1 MRMVDLIEKKR
12 DGGVLTDDEIRFII
26 RGFTDGSIPDYQ
38 MSAFAMTVFYKGM
51 TDHETAVL
59 TDAMMHSGDTVDLS
73 RFGDK
78 SVDKHSTGGVGDKT
92 TLIVAPIVS
101 SLGGKMAKMSG
112 RGLGHTGGTVDK
124 LESIPGYQTT
134 LSADAFMRQVE
145 QVGVAVI
152 GQSGNLTPADKKLY
166 ALRDVTAT
174 IDSLPLIT
182 SSIMSKKLAAGAHSI
197 VLDVKIGSGA
207 FMKTLEDGQK
217 LAESMVRIGRACGRN
232 VVAVMSN
239 MDIPLGFYIGNAL
252 EVREA
257 VEVLQGHGC
266 PDLTG
271 VCITLAA
278 NMLHL
283 CNGWPIE
290 EATKQ
295 AQEAISSGRAFEQ
308 MKRWIAAQGG
318 DAAVL
323 DNVSLLPQA
332 SVQYELKA
340 PQAGYIHHMDAQK
353 IGESSAILGAGR
365 KTKDDVIDPA
375 AGIVLKEKTGAKV
388 EQGQTLA
395 VLHTDRPETL
405 ADAERVF
412 LEAHP
417 LGRGRARGAAAHLRD
432 RNGIKEE
439 NRDMSDV
446 IVIGV
451 AGGTGSGKTTLV
463 KALVNRFGDNI
474 SVLSHDNYYKRHDEM
489 SYEERT
495 HLNYD
500 CPDAFDTDM
509 MIDHLRMLKNGQA
522 IDCPTYD
529 YTIHNRAE
537 EVLHI
542 EPRRVIV
549 VEGIMIFVNKTLCD
563 EMNIRIFVDADAD
576 VRLCRRIRRDVKK
589 RGRSIDSVIDQ
600 YLTTVKPMHE
610 LYVEPSKKNAHII
623 VPEGG
628 KNLIALEMII
638 NRIQRHIDA
647 SAD

>member
-1 MRMVDLIEKKR
+1 MRMSDLIVKKR
-12 DGGVLTDDEIRFII
+12 DGQALTTEEIRYVVDGYT
-26 RGFTDGSIPDYQ
+26 RGEIPDYQ
-38 MSAFAMTVFYKGM
+38 MSAMLMAIYFRGM
-51 TDHETAVL
+51 DRRETLDL
-59 TDAMMHSGDTVDLS
+59 TMAMMHSGETLDLS
-73 RFGDK
+73 GVSGVK
-78 SVDKHSTGGVGDKT
+78 ADKHSTGGVGDKT
-92 TLIVAPIVS
+92 SLVLVPMVA
-101 SLGGKMAKMSG
+101 SLGVKMAKMSG

-134 LSADAFMRQVE
+134 LSADAFMQQVE
-145 QVGVAVI
+145 DVGVAVI

-217 LAESMVRIGRACGRN
+217 LAESMVRIGKACGRN

-257 VEVLQGHGC
+257 VEVLRGHGC

-295 AQEAISSGRAFEQ
+295 AEEAISSGRAFEQ

-318 DAAVL
+318 DARVL
-323 DNVSLLPQA
+323 DDVSLLPQA
-332 SVQYELKA
+332 AVQYELKA

-365 KTKDDVIDPA
+365 KTKDDTIDFA

-395 VLHTDRPETL
+395 VLHTNRPETL

-412 LEAHP
+412 LEAIRWGTDAPEAQP
-417 LGRGRARGAAAHLRD
+417 LIY
-432 RNGIKEE
+432 GI
-439 NRDMSDV
+439 
-446 IVIGV
+446 
-451 AGGTGSGKTTLV
+451 V
-463 KALVNRFGDNI
+463 K
-474 SVLSHDNYYKRHDEM
+474 
-489 SYEERT
+489 
-495 HLNYD
+495 
-500 CPDAFDTDM
+500 
-509 MIDHLRMLKNGQA
+509 
-522 IDCPTYD
+522 
-529 YTIHNRAE
+529 
-537 EVLHI
+537 
-542 EPRRVIV
+542 
-549 VEGIMIFVNKTLCD
+549 
-563 EMNIRIFVDADAD
+563 
-576 VRLCRRIRRDVKK
+576 
-589 RGRSIDSVIDQ
+589 
-600 YLTTVKPMHE
+600 
-610 LYVEPSKKNAHII
+610 
-623 VPEGG
+623 
-628 KNLIALEMII
+628 
-638 NRIQRHIDA
+638 
-647 SAD
+647 

>member
-1 MRMVDLIEKKR
+1 MRMSDLIVKKR
-12 DGGVLTDDEIRFII
+12 DGQALTTEEIRYMIDGYS
-26 RGFTDGSIPDYQ
+26 RGEIPDYQ
-38 MSAFAMTVFYKGM
+38 MSAMTMAIYFRGM
-51 TDHETAVL
+51 DRRETLDL
-59 TDAMMHSGDTVDLS
+59 TMAMMHSGETLDLS
-73 RFGDK
+73 GVSGVK
-78 SVDKHSTGGVGDKT
+78 ADKHSTGGVGDKT
-92 TLIVAPIVS
+92 SLVLVPMVA
-101 SLGGKMAKMSG
+101 SLGVKMAKMSG

-134 LSADAFMRQVE
+134 LSAEAFMQQVE
-145 QVGVAVI
+145 DVGVAVI

-174 IDSLPLIT
+174 IDSLPLTT

-217 LAESMVRIGRACGRN
+217 LAESMVRIGKACGRN

-257 VEVLQGHGC
+257 VEVLRGHGC

-295 AQEAISSGRAFEQ
+295 AEEAISSGRAFEQ

-318 DAAVL
+318 DARVL
-323 DNVSLLPQA
+323 DDVSLLPQA
-332 SVQYELKA
+332 AVQYELKA

-365 KTKDDVIDPA
+365 KTKDDTIDFA

-395 VLHTDRPETL
+395 VLHTNRPETL

-412 LEAHP
+412 LEAIRWGTDAPEAQP
-417 LGRGRARGAAAHLRD
+417 LIY
-432 RNGIKEE
+432 GI
-439 NRDMSDV
+439 
-446 IVIGV
+446 
-451 AGGTGSGKTTLV
+451 V
-463 KALVNRFGDNI
+463 K
-474 SVLSHDNYYKRHDEM
+474 
-489 SYEERT
+489 
-495 HLNYD
+495 
-500 CPDAFDTDM
+500 
-509 MIDHLRMLKNGQA
+509 
-522 IDCPTYD
+522 
-529 YTIHNRAE
+529 
-537 EVLHI
+537 
-542 EPRRVIV
+542 
-549 VEGIMIFVNKTLCD
+549 
-563 EMNIRIFVDADAD
+563 
-576 VRLCRRIRRDVKK
+576 
-589 RGRSIDSVIDQ
+589 
-600 YLTTVKPMHE
+600 
-610 LYVEPSKKNAHII
+610 
-623 VPEGG
+623 
-628 KNLIALEMII
+628 
-638 NRIQRHIDA
+638 
-647 SAD
+647 

>member
-26 RGFTDGSIPDYQ
+26 KGFTDGSIPDYQ

-59 TDAMMHSGDTVDLS
+59 TDAMMRSGDTVDLS

-134 LSADAFMRQVE
+134 LSADAFMQQVE
-145 QVGVAVI
+145 DVGVAVI

-217 LAESMVRIGRACGRN
+217 LAESMVRIGKACGRN

-257 VEVLQGHGC
+257 VEVLRGHGC

-295 AQEAISSGRAFEQ
+295 AEEAISSGRAFEQ

-318 DAAVL
+318 DARVL
-323 DNVSLLPQA
+323 DDVSLLPQA
-332 SVQYELKA
+332 AVRYELKA

-365 KTKDDVIDPA
+365 KTKDDTIDFA

-395 VLHTDRPETL
+395 VLHTNRPETL
-405 ADAERVF
+405 ADAERALF
-412 LEAHP
+412 GGHP
-417 LGRGRARGAAAHLRD
+417 LGNRRAGGAAADLRD
-432 RNGIKEE
+432 RKVKKRRD
-439 NRDMSDV
+439 RDMSDV

-463 KALVNRFGDNI
+463 KALMNRFGDNI

-509 MIDHLRMLKNGQA
+509 MIEHLRMLKNGRPSTA
-522 IDCPTYD
+522 RRMTTPSTTAPTRCC
-529 YTIHNRAE
+529 TSSRAGS
-537 EVLHI
+537 LSS
-542 EPRRVIV
+542 R
-549 VEGIMIFVNKTLCD
+549 
-563 EMNIRIFVDADAD
+563 
-576 VRLCRRIRRDVKK
+576 
-589 RGRSIDSVIDQ
+589 
-600 YLTTVKPMHE
+600 
-610 LYVEPSKKNAHII
+610 
-623 VPEGG
+623 
-628 KNLIALEMII
+628 
-638 NRIQRHIDA
+638 A
-647 SAD
+647 S

>member
-1 MRMVDLIEKKR
+1 MLMTDIIGKKR
-12 DGGVLTDDEIRFII
+12 DGGELSREEIEFFIK
-26 RGFTDGSIPDYQ
+26 GVVDGSIPDYQ
-38 MSAFAMTVFYKGM
+38 TSALLMAIVWRGM
-51 TDHETAVL
+51 TRRETLDL
-59 TDAMMHSGDTVDLS
+59 TLAMMHSGETLDLS
-73 RFGDK
+73 SITGVK
-78 SVDKHSTGGVGDKT
+78 ADKHSTGGVGDKT
-92 TLIVAPIVS
+92 SLALLPMVAAQGIH
-101 SLGGKMAKMSG
+101 MAKMSG
-112 RGLGHTGGTVDK
+112 RGLGHTGGTLDK
-124 LESIPGYQTT
+124 LESFKGFS
-134 LSADAFMRQVE
+134 SALTDGQFLRQV
-145 QVGVAVI
+145 QDVGFAI
-152 GQSGNLTPADKKLY
+152 AGQTADLDPADKKLY

-412 LEAHP
+412 LEA
-417 LGRGRARGAAAHLRD
+417 
-432 RNGIKEE
+432 
-439 NRDMSDV
+439 
-446 IVIGV
+446 
-451 AGGTGSGKTTLV
+451 
-463 KALVNRFGDNI
+463 
-474 SVLSHDNYYKRHDEM
+474 
-489 SYEERT
+489 
-495 HLNYD
+495 
-500 CPDAFDTDM
+500 
-509 MIDHLRMLKNGQA
+509 
-522 IDCPTYD
+522 
-529 YTIHNRAE
+529 
-537 EVLHI
+537 
-542 EPRRVIV
+542 
-549 VEGIMIFVNKTLCD
+549 
-563 EMNIRIFVDADAD
+563 IRWGADAPAAQP
-576 VRLCRRIRRDVKK
+576 LIY
-589 RGRSIDSVIDQ
+589 G
-600 YLTTVKPMHE
+600 
-610 LYVEPSKKNAHII
+610 I
-623 VPEGG
+623 VTE
-628 KNLIALEMII
+628 
-638 NRIQRHIDA
+638 
-647 SAD
+647 

>member
-59 TDAMMHSGDTVDLS
+59 TDAMMHSGDAVALS

-78 SVDKHSTGGVGDKT
+78 SLDKHSTGGGADPT
-92 TLIVAPIVS
+92 TLID
-101 SLGGKMAKMSG
+101 
-112 RGLGHTGGTVDK
+112 GTVDK

-134 LSADAFMRQVE
+134 LSAEAFMRQVE

-217 LAESMVRIGRACGRN
+217 LAGSMVRIGRACGRN

-375 AGIVLKEKTGAKV
+375 AGIVLQETTGAKV

-412 LEAHP
+412 LEA
-417 LGRGRARGAAAHLRD
+417 
-432 RNGIKEE
+432 
-439 NRDMSDV
+439 
-446 IVIGV
+446 
-451 AGGTGSGKTTLV
+451 
-463 KALVNRFGDNI
+463 
-474 SVLSHDNYYKRHDEM
+474 
-489 SYEERT
+489 
-495 HLNYD
+495 
-500 CPDAFDTDM
+500 
-509 MIDHLRMLKNGQA
+509 
-522 IDCPTYD
+522 
-529 YTIHNRAE
+529 
-537 EVLHI
+537 
-542 EPRRVIV
+542 
-549 VEGIMIFVNKTLCD
+549 
-563 EMNIRIFVDADAD
+563 IRWGADAPAAQP
-576 VRLCRRIRRDVKK
+576 LIY
-589 RGRSIDSVIDQ
+589 G
-600 YLTTVKPMHE
+600 
-610 LYVEPSKKNAHII
+610 I
-623 VPEGG
+623 VTE
-628 KNLIALEMII
+628 
-638 NRIQRHIDA
+638 
-647 SAD
+647 

>member
-1 MRMVDLIEKKR
+1 M
-12 DGGVLTDDEIRFII
+12 
-26 RGFTDGSIPDYQ
+26 
-38 MSAFAMTVFYKGM
+38 
-51 TDHETAVL
+51 
-59 TDAMMHSGDTVDLS
+59 
-73 RFGDK
+73 
-78 SVDKHSTGGVGDKT
+78 
-92 TLIVAPIVS
+92 
-101 SLGGKMAKMSG
+101 
-112 RGLGHTGGTVDK
+112 
-124 LESIPGYQTT
+124 
-134 LSADAFMRQVE
+134 
-145 QVGVAVI
+145 AVI

-217 LAESMVRIGRACGRN
+217 LAGSMVRIGRACGRN

-295 AQEAISSGRAFEQ
+295 AQEDISSGRAFEQ

-412 LEAHP
+412 LEA
-417 LGRGRARGAAAHLRD
+417 
-432 RNGIKEE
+432 
-439 NRDMSDV
+439 
-446 IVIGV
+446 
-451 AGGTGSGKTTLV
+451 
-463 KALVNRFGDNI
+463 
-474 SVLSHDNYYKRHDEM
+474 
-489 SYEERT
+489 
-495 HLNYD
+495 
-500 CPDAFDTDM
+500 
-509 MIDHLRMLKNGQA
+509 
-522 IDCPTYD
+522 
-529 YTIHNRAE
+529 
-537 EVLHI
+537 
-542 EPRRVIV
+542 
-549 VEGIMIFVNKTLCD
+549 
-563 EMNIRIFVDADAD
+563 IRWGADAPAAQP
-576 VRLCRRIRRDVKK
+576 LIY
-589 RGRSIDSVIDQ
+589 G
-600 YLTTVKPMHE
+600 
-610 LYVEPSKKNAHII
+610 I
-623 VPEGG
+623 VTE
-628 KNLIALEMII
+628 
-638 NRIQRHIDA
+638 
-647 SAD
+647 

>member
-1 MRMVDLIEKKR
+1 MRMSDLIVKKR
-12 DGGVLTDDEIRFII
+12 DGQALTTEEIRYMIDGYS
-26 RGFTDGSIPDYQ
+26 RGEIPDYQ
-38 MSAFAMTVFYKGM
+38 MSAMTMAIYFRGM
-51 TDHETAVL
+51 DRRETLDL
-59 TDAMMHSGDTVDLS
+59 TMAMMHSGETLDLS
-73 RFGDK
+73 GVSGVK
-78 SVDKHSTGGVGDKT
+78 ADKHSTGGVGDKT
-92 TLIVAPIVS
+92 SLVLVPMVA
-101 SLGGKMAKMSG
+101 SLGVKMAKMSG

-134 LSADAFMRQVE
+134 LSADAFMQQVE
-145 QVGVAVI
+145 DVGVAVI

-217 LAESMVRIGRACGRN
+217 LAESMVRIGKACGRN

-257 VEVLQGHGC
+257 VEVLRGHGC

-295 AQEAISSGRAFEQ
+295 AEEAISSGRAFEQ

-318 DAAVL
+318 DARVL
-323 DNVSLLPQA
+323 DDVSLLPQA
-332 SVQYELKA
+332 AVQYELKA

-365 KTKDDVIDPA
+365 KTKDDAIDFA

-395 VLHTDRPETL
+395 VLHTNRPETL

-412 LEAHP
+412 LEAIRWGTDAPEAQP
-417 LGRGRARGAAAHLRD
+417 LIY
-432 RNGIKEE
+432 GI
-439 NRDMSDV
+439 
-446 IVIGV
+446 
-451 AGGTGSGKTTLV
+451 V
-463 KALVNRFGDNI
+463 K
-474 SVLSHDNYYKRHDEM
+474 
-489 SYEERT
+489 
-495 HLNYD
+495 
-500 CPDAFDTDM
+500 
-509 MIDHLRMLKNGQA
+509 
-522 IDCPTYD
+522 
-529 YTIHNRAE
+529 
-537 EVLHI
+537 
-542 EPRRVIV
+542 
-549 VEGIMIFVNKTLCD
+549 
-563 EMNIRIFVDADAD
+563 
-576 VRLCRRIRRDVKK
+576 
-589 RGRSIDSVIDQ
+589 
-600 YLTTVKPMHE
+600 
-610 LYVEPSKKNAHII
+610 
-623 VPEGG
+623 
-628 KNLIALEMII
+628 
-638 NRIQRHIDA
+638 
-647 SAD
+647 

>member
-239 MDIPLGFYIGNAL
+239 M
-252 EVREA
+252 E
-257 VEVLQGHGC
+257 
-266 PDLTG
+266 
-271 VCITLAA
+271 
-278 NMLHL
+278 
-283 CNGWPIE
+283 
-290 EATKQ
+290 
-295 AQEAISSGRAFEQ
+295 EAISSGRAFEQ

-395 VLHTDRPETL
+395 VLHTNRPETI

-412 LEAHP
+412 LEAIRWGTDAPEAQP
-417 LGRGRARGAAAHLRD
+417 LIY
-432 RNGIKEE
+432 GI
-439 NRDMSDV
+439 
-446 IVIGV
+446 
-451 AGGTGSGKTTLV
+451 V
-463 KALVNRFGDNI
+463 K
-474 SVLSHDNYYKRHDEM
+474 
-489 SYEERT
+489 
-495 HLNYD
+495 
-500 CPDAFDTDM
+500 
-509 MIDHLRMLKNGQA
+509 
-522 IDCPTYD
+522 
-529 YTIHNRAE
+529 
-537 EVLHI
+537 
-542 EPRRVIV
+542 
-549 VEGIMIFVNKTLCD
+549 
-563 EMNIRIFVDADAD
+563 
-576 VRLCRRIRRDVKK
+576 
-589 RGRSIDSVIDQ
+589 
-600 YLTTVKPMHE
+600 
-610 LYVEPSKKNAHII
+610 
-623 VPEGG
+623 
-628 KNLIALEMII
+628 
-638 NRIQRHIDA
+638 
-647 SAD
+647 

>member
-26 RGFTDGSIPDYQ
+26 KGFTDGSIPDYQ

-59 TDAMMHSGDTVDLS
+59 TDAMMRSGDTVDLS

-134 LSADAFMRQVE
+134 LSAEAFMQQVE
-145 QVGVAVI
+145 DVGVAVI

-217 LAESMVRIGRACGRN
+217 LAESMVRIGKACGRN

-257 VEVLQGHGC
+257 VEVLRGHGC

-295 AQEAISSGRAFEQ
+295 AEEAISSGRAFEQ

-318 DAAVL
+318 DARVL
-323 DNVSLLPQA
+323 DDVSLLPQA
-332 SVQYELKA
+332 AVQVDGIRGGQIAVQPLFA
-340 PQAGYIHHMDAQK
+340 DHIAGGADQAGLEARLFQNGLHQVA
-353 IGESSAILGAGR
+353 GGGLALGA
-365 KTKDDVIDPA
+365 A
-375 AGIVLKEKTGAKV
+375 HAH
-388 EQGQTLA
+388 
-395 VLHTDRPETL
+395 HTDLFFRVAVEGRGDIGHGGTDVFHL
-405 ADAERVF
+405 HLRHIRIQNALHHKGDAAVFLRLAHKRMSVKARAADAE
-412 LEAHP
+412 EQT
-417 LGRGRARGAAAHLRD
+417 
-432 RNGIKEE
+432 
-439 NRDMSDV
+439 
-446 IVIGV
+446 
-451 AGGTGSGKTTLV
+451 AGGLLPAVGDQGVYADFHIPLRFQNSG
-463 KALVNRFGDNI
+463 
-474 SVLSHDNYYKRHDEM
+474 
-489 SYEERT
+489 
-495 HLNYD
+495 
-500 CPDAFDTDM
+500 
-509 MIDHLRMLKNGQA
+509 
-522 IDCPTYD
+522 
-529 YTIHNRAE
+529 
-537 EVLHI
+537 
-542 EPRRVIV
+542 
-549 VEGIMIFVNKTLCD
+549 
-563 EMNIRIFVDADAD
+563 
-576 VRLCRRIRRDVKK
+576 
-589 RGRSIDSVIDQ
+589 
-600 YLTTVKPMHE
+600 
-610 LYVEPSKKNAHII
+610 YVHQQI
-623 VPEGG
+623 
-628 KNLIALEMII
+628 L
-638 NRIQRHIDA
+638 Q
-647 SAD
+647 

>member
-26 RGFTDGSIPDYQ
+26 KGFTDGSIPDYQ

-59 TDAMMHSGDTVDLS
+59 TDAMMRSGDTVDLS

-134 LSADAFMRQVE
+134 LSADAFMQQVE
-145 QVGVAVI
+145 DVGVAVI
-152 GQSGNLTPADKKLY
+152 GQSGNLTPADKKL
-166 ALRDVTAT
+166 
-174 IDSLPLIT
+174 
-182 SSIMSKKLAAGAHSI
+182 AGAHSI

-217 LAESMVRIGRACGRN
+217 LAESMVRIGKACGRN

-257 VEVLQGHGC
+257 VEVLRGHGC

-295 AQEAISSGRAFEQ
+295 AEEAINSGKAFEQ

-318 DAAVL
+318 DARVL
-323 DNVSLLPQA
+323 DDVSLLPQA
-332 SVQYELKA
+332 AVQYELKA

-365 KTKDDVIDPA
+365 KTKDDAIDFA

-395 VLHTDRPETL
+395 VLHTNRPETL

-412 LEAHP
+412 LEAIRWGTDAPEAQP
-417 LGRGRARGAAAHLRD
+417 LIY
-432 RNGIKEE
+432 GI
-439 NRDMSDV
+439 
-446 IVIGV
+446 
-451 AGGTGSGKTTLV
+451 V
-463 KALVNRFGDNI
+463 K
-474 SVLSHDNYYKRHDEM
+474 
-489 SYEERT
+489 
-495 HLNYD
+495 
-500 CPDAFDTDM
+500 
-509 MIDHLRMLKNGQA
+509 
-522 IDCPTYD
+522 
-529 YTIHNRAE
+529 
-537 EVLHI
+537 
-542 EPRRVIV
+542 
-549 VEGIMIFVNKTLCD
+549 
-563 EMNIRIFVDADAD
+563 
-576 VRLCRRIRRDVKK
+576 
-589 RGRSIDSVIDQ
+589 
-600 YLTTVKPMHE
+600 
-610 LYVEPSKKNAHII
+610 
-623 VPEGG
+623 
-628 KNLIALEMII
+628 
-638 NRIQRHIDA
+638 
-647 SAD
+647 

>member
-26 RGFTDGSIPDYQ
+26 KGFTDGSIPDYQ

-59 TDAMMHSGDTVDLS
+59 TDAMMRSGDTVDLS

-134 LSADAFMRQVE
+134 LSAEAFMQQVE
-145 QVGVAVI
+145 DVGVAVI

-217 LAESMVRIGRACGRN
+217 LAESMVRIGKACGRN

-257 VEVLQGHGC
+257 VEVLRGH
-266 PDLTG
+266 
-271 VCITLAA
+271 
-278 NMLHL
+278 
-283 CNGWPIE
+283 GWPIE

-295 AQEAISSGRAFEQ
+295 AEEAINSGKAFEQ

-318 DAAVL
+318 DARVL
-323 DNVSLLPQA
+323 DDVSLLPQA
-332 SVQYELKA
+332 AVQYELKA

-365 KTKDDVIDPA
+365 KTKDDAIDFA

-395 VLHTDRPETL
+395 VLHTNRPETL

-412 LEAHP
+412 LEAIRWGTDAPEAQP
-417 LGRGRARGAAAHLRD
+417 LIY
-432 RNGIKEE
+432 GI
-439 NRDMSDV
+439 
-446 IVIGV
+446 
-451 AGGTGSGKTTLV
+451 V
-463 KALVNRFGDNI
+463 K
-474 SVLSHDNYYKRHDEM
+474 
-489 SYEERT
+489 
-495 HLNYD
+495 
-500 CPDAFDTDM
+500 
-509 MIDHLRMLKNGQA
+509 
-522 IDCPTYD
+522 
-529 YTIHNRAE
+529 
-537 EVLHI
+537 
-542 EPRRVIV
+542 
-549 VEGIMIFVNKTLCD
+549 
-563 EMNIRIFVDADAD
+563 
-576 VRLCRRIRRDVKK
+576 
-589 RGRSIDSVIDQ
+589 
-600 YLTTVKPMHE
+600 
-610 LYVEPSKKNAHII
+610 
-623 VPEGG
+623 
-628 KNLIALEMII
+628 
-638 NRIQRHIDA
+638 
-647 SAD
+647 

>member
-1 MRMVDLIEKKR
+1 
-12 DGGVLTDDEIRFII
+12 
-26 RGFTDGSIPDYQ
+26 
-38 MSAFAMTVFYKGM
+38 MTVFYKGM

-59 TDAMMHSGDTVDLS
+59 TDAMMRSGDTVDLS

-134 LSADAFMRQVE
+134 LSAEAFMQQVE
-145 QVGVAVI
+145 DVGVAVI

-207 FMKTLEDGQK
+207 FMKTLEDGRK

-232 VVAVMSN
+232 VGAVMSN

-257 VEVLQGHGC
+257 VEVLRGHGC

-283 CNGWPIE
+283 CNGWSIE

-295 AQEAISSGRAFEQ
+295 AEEAINSGKAFEQ

-318 DAAVL
+318 DARVL
-323 DNVSLLPQA
+323 DDVSLLPQA

-340 PQAGYIHHMDAQK
+340 PQTGYV
-353 IGESSAILGAGR
+353 S
-365 KTKDDVIDPA
+365 TA
-375 AGIVLKEKTGAKV
+375 AGETVVLDLGENQEDFHLYYYGGISDTQFTVSTSVDGETYTEEIGAFFDRGECFKW
-388 EQGQTLA
+388 LA
-395 VLHTDRPETL
+395 
-405 ADAERVF
+405 
-412 LEAHP
+412 
-417 LGRGRARGAAAHLRD
+417 LR
-432 RNGIKEE
+432 E
-439 NRDMSDV
+439 
-446 IVIGV
+446 
-451 AGGTGSGKTTLV
+451 
-463 KALVNRFGDNI
+463 
-474 SVLSHDNYYKRHDEM
+474 
-489 SYEERT
+489 
-495 HLNYD
+495 
-500 CPDAFDTDM
+500 
-509 MIDHLRMLKNGQA
+509 
-522 IDCPTYD
+522 PTYD
-529 YTIHNRAE
+529 ADG
-537 EVLHI
+537 
-542 EPRRVIV
+542 V
-549 VEGIMIFVNKTLCD
+549 VAGASGGI
-563 EMNIRIFVDADAD
+563 
-576 VRLCRRIRRDVKK
+576 
-589 RGRSIDSVIDQ
+589 
-600 YLTTVKPMHE
+600 
-610 LYVEPSKKNAHII
+610 
-623 VPEGG
+623 
-628 KNLIALEMII
+628 
-638 NRIQRHIDA
+638 
-647 SAD
+647 

>member
-78 SVDKHSTGGVGDKT
+78 SVDKHSTGGGDKT

-318 DAAVL
+318 DASVL
-323 DNVSLLPQA
+323 EDFSKLPQA
-332 SVQYELKA
+332 STVHEILA
-340 PQAGYIHHMDAQK
+340 PQDGWISRMDTQK
-353 IGESSAILGAGR
+353 VGEASSILGAGR
-365 KTKDDVIDPA
+365 MTKEDTIDFA
-375 AGIVLKEKTGAKV
+375 AGIVLSKKTGDFAKKGDV
-388 EQGQTLA
+388 LARLYTNKPEAIAESEAMFLRALCWSEEQPA
-395 VLHTDRPETL
+395 PETL
-405 ADAERVF
+405 
-412 LEAHP
+412 
-417 LGRGRARGAAAHLRD
+417 
-432 RNGIKEE
+432 I
-439 NRDMSDV
+439 
-446 IVIGV
+446 
-451 AGGTGSGKTTLV
+451 
-463 KALVNRFGDNI
+463 
-474 SVLSHDNYYKRHDEM
+474 
-489 SYEERT
+489 
-495 HLNYD
+495 
-500 CPDAFDTDM
+500 FD
-509 MIDHLRMLKNGQA
+509 I
-522 IDCPTYD
+522 
-529 YTIHNRAE
+529 
-537 EVLHI
+537 
-542 EPRRVIV
+542 
-549 VEGIMIFVNKTLCD
+549 
-563 EMNIRIFVDADAD
+563 IR
-576 VRLCRRIRRDVKK
+576 
-589 RGRSIDSVIDQ
+589 
-600 YLTTVKPMHE
+600 
-610 LYVEPSKKNAHII
+610 
-623 VPEGG
+623 
-628 KNLIALEMII
+628 
-638 NRIQRHIDA
+638 
-647 SAD
+647 

>member
-1 MRMVDLIEKKR
+1 MRMSDLIVKKR
-12 DGGVLTDDEIRFII
+12 DGQALTTEEIRYVVDGYT
-26 RGFTDGSIPDYQ
+26 RGEIPDYQ
-38 MSAFAMTVFYKGM
+38 MSAMLMAIYFRGM
-51 TDHETAVL
+51 DRRETLDL
-59 TDAMMHSGDTVDLS
+59 TMAMMHSGETLDLS
-73 RFGDK
+73 GVSGVK
-78 SVDKHSTGGVGDKT
+78 ADKHSTGGVGDKT
-92 TLIVAPIVS
+92 SLVLVPMVA
-101 SLGGKMAKMSG
+101 SLGVKMAKMSG

-134 LSADAFMRQVE
+134 LSAEAFMQQVE
-145 QVGVAVI
+145 DVGVAVI

-217 LAESMVRIGRACGRN
+217 LAESMVRIGKACGRN

-257 VEVLQGHGC
+257 VEVLRGHGC

-295 AQEAISSGRAFEQ
+295 AEEAISSGRAFEQ

-318 DAAVL
+318 DARVL
-323 DNVSLLPQA
+323 DDVSLLPQA
-332 SVQYELKA
+332 AVQYELKA
-340 PQAGYIHHMDAQK
+340 LQAGYIHHMDAQK

-365 KTKDDVIDPA
+365 KTKDDAIDFA

-395 VLHTDRPETL
+395 VLHTNRPETL

-412 LEAHP
+412 LEAIRWGTDAPEAQP
-417 LGRGRARGAAAHLRD
+417 LIY
-432 RNGIKEE
+432 GI
-439 NRDMSDV
+439 
-446 IVIGV
+446 
-451 AGGTGSGKTTLV
+451 V
-463 KALVNRFGDNI
+463 K
-474 SVLSHDNYYKRHDEM
+474 
-489 SYEERT
+489 
-495 HLNYD
+495 
-500 CPDAFDTDM
+500 
-509 MIDHLRMLKNGQA
+509 
-522 IDCPTYD
+522 
-529 YTIHNRAE
+529 
-537 EVLHI
+537 
-542 EPRRVIV
+542 
-549 VEGIMIFVNKTLCD
+549 
-563 EMNIRIFVDADAD
+563 
-576 VRLCRRIRRDVKK
+576 
-589 RGRSIDSVIDQ
+589 
-600 YLTTVKPMHE
+600 
-610 LYVEPSKKNAHII
+610 
-623 VPEGG
+623 
-628 KNLIALEMII
+628 
-638 NRIQRHIDA
+638 
-647 SAD
+647 